1 LFWFIGA
8 GMKSSLDFPPTG
20 EIETV
25 PPGARVL
32 PLRPKLLTVPRRL
45 RKEQNA
51 IYSMP
56 IPLSF

>member
-1 LFWFIGA
+1 
-8 GMKSSLDFPPTG
+8 MKSSLNFPSTG

-56 IPLSF
+56 MPLSF